1 MILSELTDLQLTA
14 RKTKNTKVIPFLSLL
29 ISQIQMVGKNDG
41 GRESTN
47 DEAIRV
53 IKKLIGANEET
64 LSNTTSP
71 EKRDA
76 LIGELEIM
84 KPFLPSMVSDDEIKK
99 TISDLINNGSNNIG
113 AIMGG
118 LKKQF
123 GSSVDMKLASQLAK
137 SALL

>member
-1 MILSELTDLQLTA
+1 MILSELTDLKLTA

-41 GRESTN
+41 GRETTN

-53 IKKLIGANEET
+53 IKKLIDANEET

-84 KPFLPSMVSDDEIKK
+84 KPFLPAMVSDDQIKNA
-99 TISDLINNGSNNIG
+99 ISDLINNGSNNIG